1 MTDGR
6 PVRVPPGAVVRVP
19 PGAVVEVPPGAVVEV
34 PPGAVVEVPPG
45 AVVEVPPGVVLGVP
59 PGAALGAQPAAVFD
73 VPPIGRNAWLF
84 LGMNAL
90 SCLGSGL
97 TMPFLIVYLHAVR
110 GLSLPTAGFV
120 LAAIGVVGVIATPLT
135 GPLIDRI
142 GSMRAFMLGLLVGGI
157 GIAAFTLATT
167 APSALAAA
175 VVYGI
180 ASGLMWGGF
189 TTLLTELVPA
199 AERGAV
205 FALRYTTANVAFG
218 LGALVTGFVTVGE
231 TPGPYVAMLLA
242 DALSYVLFAAA
253 LVPLRST
260 LITHRARSDSSRSTG
275 GYGPVLRDRA
285 LLGALLVNSLL
296 MVFAL
301 AQTSTTFAAWV
312 TGAGGGNA
320 RIVGLA
326 FVANITVLVLIQ
338 LLAIRFARGRSR
350 LRGAARAALLFAAA
364 WIVLVLPATLGLVGI
379 VRAVLTIGSLA
390 IFALGEATLA
400 PTLPALIN
408 DLAPDDLR
416 GRYNAIFSLS
426 NQIGPILA
434 PALAGLALGHG
445 LGLPYLWGLA
455 LVCLFTSGLT
465 LCLQR
470 VTPVTAD
477 LGA

>member
-1 MTDGR
+1 VTDGR
-6 PVRVPPGAVVRVP
+6 TSW
-19 PGAVVEVPPGAVVEV
+19 
-34 PPGAVVEVPPG
+34 
-45 AVVEVPPGVVLGVP
+45 
-59 PGAALGAQPAAVFD
+59 

-84 LGMNAL
+84 LAMNAL

-120 LAAIGVVGVIATPLT
+120 LAAIGVVGVIVTPLT
-135 GPLIDRI
+135 GPLVDRI
-142 GSMRAFMLGLLVGGI
+142 GSMRAFMLGLFVGGL

-167 APSALAAA
+167 APRALAAA
-175 VVYGI
+175 IVYGT

-218 LGALVTGFVTVGE
+218 AGALITGFVTVGE
-231 TPGPYVAMLLA
+231 TPGPYIAILLA
-242 DALSYVLFAAA
+242 DALSYVLFAGA
-253 LVPLRST
+253 LRPLRST
-260 LITHRARSDSSRSTG
+260 LITHTATRDTG
-275 GYGPVLRDRA
+275 SYGPVLRDRA

-312 TGAGGGNA
+312 TGPGGGDA

-326 FVANITVLVLIQ
+326 FVANIAVLVLVQ
-338 LLAIRFARGRSR
+338 LLAIRLARGRSR
-350 LRGAARAALLFAAA
+350 LGGAARAALFFAAA
-364 WIVLVLPATLGLVGI
+364 WIVLVLPATLGLDGV
-379 VRAVLTIGSLA
+379 VRAVLTVGSLA

-434 PALAGLALGHG
+434 PAMAGLALGHG
-445 LGLPYLWGLA
+445 LGRPYLWGLA
-455 LVCLFTSGLT
+455 LVCVITSGLA
-465 LCLQR
+465 LRLRR
-470 VTPVTAD
+470 VTPVAAD
-477 LGA
+477 RGV